1 MFKKILA
8 IGLFLGLLSG
18 CVSVDPQGRGY
29 SIAIPLSVV
38 NSTLAKNF
46 PVNEKLQYGIISG
59 NLNISDPNILG
70 KSGSDKL
77 GVGTRFKFTNF
88 LIPNGISG
96 SINLVSGIRYDAN
109 SRNLYLKNP
118 MVNNIEFQNQSL
130 MSKLPN
136 GIKNAIG
143 VLISETISKKP
154 IYNLQK
160 STGVMTS
167 FVRGVDVRNG
177 QLYLTFGLY

>member
-1 MFKKILA
+1 MLKKILA
-8 IGLFLGLLSG
+8 IGLFLGVISG

-29 SIAIPLSVV
+29 SIAIPLSMV
-38 NSTLAKNF
+38 NSTLAKHF

-77 GVGTRFKFTNF
+77 SVGTTFKFTNF

-96 SINLVSGIRYDAN
+96 SINLASGVRYDAN

-118 MVNNIEFQNQSL
+118 IVNSLRFQNQSL
-130 MSKLPN
+130 ISKLPT
-136 GIKNAIG
+136 GIQNAIG
-143 VLISETISKKP
+143 ILISETIAKKP
-154 IYNLQK
+154 IYNLQN

-177 QLYLTFGLY
+177 QLYLTFGL